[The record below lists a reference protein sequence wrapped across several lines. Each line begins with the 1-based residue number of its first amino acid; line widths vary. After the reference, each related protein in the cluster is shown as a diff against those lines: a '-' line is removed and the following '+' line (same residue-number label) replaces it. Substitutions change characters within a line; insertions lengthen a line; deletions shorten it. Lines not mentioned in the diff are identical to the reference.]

1 MVSAM
6 ASAWPKRGLPQAGPK
21 DWRAVTDI
29 FREVEEDVRR
39 ERIEKL
45 WKAYGNY
52 IIAAVVL
59 LFAGIGGWQL
69 WDRYEQQERAKVA
82 GAFMAAQRITNPQA
96 AATAF
101 VDIARTAPK
110 GYASVARLSEAA
122 AMFASGQQGSA
133 IDLYKQI
140 AKDDSG
146 PIGTVARLRAAWALA
161 DSASRGDLQDL
172 LKPLNQ
178 PGNAWRQNAQEVL
191 AYADYRA
198 MDMKSA
204 LARYSALAADPEA
217 PDSTRRRAE
226 AMAAFLKN
234 GGAVSYGTVPAEAMP
249 TPPEAANKTGA
260 PQGAGATPAAPPT
273 APAQAPAKQAP
284 AKK

>member
-1 MVSAM
+1 M
-6 ASAWPKRGLPQAGPK
+6 
-21 DWRAVTDI
+21 TDI

-39 ERIEKL
+39 ERIGKL

-52 IIAAVVL
+52 VIAAIVL
-59 LFAGIGGWQL
+59 LFVGIGGWQL
-69 WDRYEQQERAKVA
+69 WERHEQEERAKVA
-82 GAFMAAQRITNPQA
+82 AAFIAAQRISNPQA
-96 AATAF
+96 AAGAF
-101 VDIARTAPK
+101 VDVARTAPK
-110 GYASVARLSEAA
+110 GYASVARLAEAA
-122 AMFASGQQGSA
+122 AMAASGQQASA

-146 PIGTVARLRAAWALA
+146 PIGMVARLRAAWAMS
-161 DSASRGDLQDL
+161 DNVSRTDLEDL

-178 PGNAWRQNAQEVL
+178 PGSAWRENAQEVL

-204 LARYSALAADPEA
+204 LARFSELAADPQA

-226 AMAAFLKN
+226 AMAAYLKN
-234 GGAVSYGTVPAEAMP
+234 GGAVSFGTVPPEMP
-249 TPPEAANKTGA
+249 PPA
-260 PQGAGATPAAPPT
+260 ATPAPT
-273 APAQAPAKQAP
+273 PAAPAQAPAQQAPANQAP